1 MAVMGQEAPGQMA
14 YSAQTRLLVI
24 APHPDDET
32 LGAGILI
39 QRVREAGGRVDI
51 VLLTDGDNNPWP
63 QRLLE
68 RRLRIGRAGRARWA
82 ARRRQEMSRALREL
96 GMPADGLHAL
106 GWPDQGLAP
115 LLLQPGNDLVP
126 EIAALF
132 AALEPTLVVLPALAD
147 RHPDHGT
154 AHVLVRLA
162 LAATQMQPLLWTY
175 LVHGRELPGPSF
187 AVDGSAAQRAAK
199 QAALAAHAS
208 QLALGRGRLQ
218 HMSERPERFAPVA
231 AEAGIGNCLPW
242 VPPWWLRPWL
252 RLDLVGL
259 RDVQRWTWARAPL
272 RLDATR
278 GLPVLELA
286 DADGAPRFARL
297 SLPLRSPWIFDHWGW
312 AELE

>member
-1 MAVMGQEAPGQMA
+1 MAQAASSPVACT
-14 YSAQTRLLVI
+14 AQTRLLVI

-51 VLLTDGDNNPWP
+51 ALLTDGDNNPWP

-68 RRLRIGRAGRARWA
+68 RRLSIGAAGRARWA
-82 ARRRQEMSRALREL
+82 TRRRRELAHALREL
-96 GMPADGLHAL
+96 GVPPGGLHAL
-106 GWPDQGLAP
+106 GWPDQALAP

-126 EIAALF
+126 EIAELIIALQ
-132 AALEPTLVVLPALAD
+132 PTLVVVPALAD

-162 LAATQMQPLLWTY
+162 LAAAHMQPLLWTY
-175 LVHGRELPGPSF
+175 LVHGRELPGPSIE
-187 AVDGSAAQRAAK
+187 VDGSAAQYAAK

-218 HMSERPERFAPVA
+218 RMAARPERFVPVA
-231 AEAGIGNCLPW
+231 VAIGGGSCLPW
-242 VPPWWLRPWL
+242 SPPWWLRPWL
-252 RLDLVGL
+252 RLDLVGPHG
-259 RDVQRWTWARAPL
+259 VQRWAWARAPL
-272 RLDATR
+272 RLDAAR
-278 GLPVLELA
+278 GVLALDPA
-286 DADGAPRFARL
+286 AADGAPRFARL

-312 AELE
+312 AGLD

>member
-1 MAVMGQEAPGQMA
+1 MGRDASSPVA
-14 YSAQTRLLVI
+14 YTAQTRLLVI

-39 QRVREAGGRVDI
+39 QRVREVGGRVDI

-68 RRLRIGRAGRARWA
+68 RRLRIGGAGRTRWA
-82 ARRRQEMSRALREL
+82 ARRRQELALALREL
-96 GMPADGLHAL
+96 DVPADGLHAL
-106 GWPDQGLAP
+106 GWPDQGLVP

-126 EIAALF
+126 EIAALIT
-132 AALEPTLVVLPALAD
+132 ALQPTLVVAPALAD

-162 LAATQMQPLLWTY
+162 LALTHLQPLLWTY
-175 LVHGRELPGPSF
+175 MVHGRELTGPSF
-187 AVDGSAAQRAAK
+187 VVDGSAAQRTAK

-218 HMSERPERFAPVA
+218 RMAARPERFAPVVV
-231 AEAGIGNCLPW
+231 EVGSGSCLPW
-242 VPPWWLRPWL
+242 FPPWWLRPWL
-252 RLDLVGL
+252 RLDLVCL
-259 RDVQRWTWARAPL
+259 RGVQRWTWAHAPL
-272 RLDATR
+272 RLEASCGFSALD
-278 GLPVLELA
+278 LA
-286 DADGAPRFARL
+286 GTDGAPHFARL

>member
-1 MAVMGQEAPGQMA
+1 
-14 YSAQTRLLVI
+14 
-24 APHPDDET
+24 
-32 LGAGILI
+32 
-39 QRVREAGGRVDI
+39 
-51 VLLTDGDNNPWP
+51 
-63 QRLLE
+63 
-68 RRLRIGRAGRARWA
+68 
-82 ARRRQEMSRALREL
+82 
-96 GMPADGLHAL
+96 
-106 GWPDQGLAP
+106 LAP

-259 RDVQRWTWARAPL
+259 RGVQRWTWARAPL

-278 GLPVLELA
+278 GLPVLDLA

>member
-1 MAVMGQEAPGQMA
+1 MEPNPSNPVTYTAH
-14 YSAQTRLLVI
+14 TRLLVI

-39 QRVREAGGRVDI
+39 QRVRAAGGRVDI
-51 VLLTDGDNNPWP
+51 ASLTDGDNNPWP

-68 RRLRIGRAGRARWA
+68 RRLRVGGTGRARWA

-96 GMPADGLHAL
+96 GVPPDGLHAL

-126 EIAALF
+126 EIAALIV
-132 AALEPTLVVLPALAD
+132 ALRPTLVVLPALAD

-162 LAATQMQPLLWTY
+162 LAAIPLQPLLWAY

-187 AVDGSAAQRAAK
+187 TVDGSAAQRAAK

-208 QLALGRGRLQ
+208 QLALGRRRLQ
-218 HMSERPERFAPVA
+218 RMAARPERFAPVA
-231 AEAGIGNCLPW
+231 TEVGSGSALPW
-242 VPPWWLRPWL
+242 LPPCWLRPWL
-252 RLDLVGL
+252 RLDLVSLHG
-259 RDVQRWTWARAPL
+259 VQRWAWTRAPL
-272 RLDATR
+272 RRDAARGILALDLAHHADR
-278 GLPVLELA
+278 G
-286 DADGAPRFARL
+286 GPRFARL

-312 AELE
+312 AGLE